1 MIKKSKILSLCV
13 ALSAILGGAT
23 QAYAD
28 ITYTPISSTVS
39 TVQSPYMY
47 ISIND
52 VGTLGNGDYNPG
64 IQHDPTGTGTFFD
77 GKDYLTPGT
86 PFEGFYVNATNE
98 TSSYS
103 IGNNNSSGGD
113 FSATGPLTNSSTLHD
128 ADISWVGSN
137 STVGMTVTNR
147 YTFSD
152 TAQYIKIRTTLT
164 ADQNLTGVQFLRT
177 LDPDQDSSSDLGSS
191 STSDTTNTLGLTT
204 SSGKVIPASD
214 AAVGAGA
221 VRPDLKVIIY
231 TNSSVPHAAGISH
244 GWSEDPAD
252 FLGATPLDDG
262 YGDNT
267 IGIAY
272 NVGDL
277 ATGSSTDLVYYYLFT
292 DSAEVLDSIIREI
305 AVAQN
310 FRQYIIEHDGNQNAQ
325 SIGGIL
331 DTLNAASE
339 TTDEQKALIDNF
351 EMSGE
356 ANYVTN
362 ATALSGEIHGAL
374 AAEIPLS
381 SIWLK
386 NAVSDATFRS
396 STSESCIQPG
406 RGIWFAT
413 GRSWDRWY
421 GDSRASGIYADRNQ
435 FAFGYD
441 LMSDKQI
448 RAGLGGFYAEID
460 VDGANRSNGN
470 AEKKLV
476 FAYGQYKTGKILFD
490 GILAGGSTRWATNRS
505 VTLNGITEEFSTSES
520 GFSGLASLSVSMP
533 MDYSSVSIQPYAS
546 AMLIHEE
553 RGSASEGDSAAA
565 LTLPGYSVNGGRLSL
580 GITLA
585 SACRNPLK
593 SSTTFKVGIEGGI
606 DSQDLANPHVEAE
619 IAGIPYDI
627 VTPSVS
633 QGYFQTKLEGT
644 ARLAKNSYCYADY
657 TGMFREGAHSH
668 GVELGVRVTF

>member
-1 MIKKSKILSLCV
+1 
-13 ALSAILGGAT
+13 
-23 QAYAD
+23 
-28 ITYTPISSTVS
+28 
-39 TVQSPYMY
+39 
-47 ISIND
+47 
-52 VGTLGNGDYNPG
+52 
-64 IQHDPTGTGTFFD
+64 
-77 GKDYLTPGT
+77 
-86 PFEGFYVNATNE
+86 
-98 TSSYS
+98 
-103 IGNNNSSGGD
+103 
-113 FSATGPLTNSSTLHD
+113 
-128 ADISWVGSN
+128 
-137 STVGMTVTNR
+137 
-147 YTFSD
+147 
-152 TAQYIKIRTTLT
+152 
-164 ADQNLTGVQFLRT
+164 
-177 LDPDQDSSSDLGSS
+177 
-191 STSDTTNTLGLTT
+191 
-204 SSGKVIPASD
+204 
-214 AAVGAGA
+214 VGAGA

-231 TNSSVPHAAGISH
+231 TNSSVPHAAGISYD
-244 GWSEDPAD
+244 WSEDPAD
-252 FLGATPLDDG
+252 FLGSAPLNDG
-262 YGDNT
+262 DGDNT

-292 DSAEVLDSIIREI
+292 DSADVLDSIIREI

-310 FRQYIIEHDGNQNAQ
+310 FRQYIFDHDGNQNAQ

-331 DTLNAASE
+331 DTLNAADIL
-339 TTDEQKALIDNF
+339 TDSQGDLIDYF

-356 ANYVTN
+356 ANHVNN

-381 SIWLK
+381 SIWLR
-386 NAVSDATFRS
+386 NTISDATFRS
-396 STSESCIQPG
+396 STSDSCIQPG
-406 RGIWFAT
+406 RGAWFAT
-413 GRSWDRWY
+413 GRSWEKWY

-441 LMSDKQI
+441 LMSDKQL

-476 FAYGQYKTGKILFD
+476 FAYGQYKTGKLLFD
-490 GILAGGSTRWATNRS
+490 GILAGGITRWATTRS
-505 VTLNGITEEFSTSES
+505 FITEEFSTSES

-533 MDYSSVSIQPYAS
+533 MDYSSVSIQPYVS
-546 AMLIHEE
+546 ALLIHEE
-553 RGSASEGDSAAA
+553 RGSASEGDSIAA

-580 GITLA
+580 GVSLA

-619 IAGIPYDI
+619 IVGVPYDI

-657 TGMFREGAHSH
+657 TGMFRDGAHSH